1 MQKKEVGLSD
11 GVTVFLF
18 AIVSNL
24 AAQLLIGII
33 AAVGQAV
40 TGNAAFGTGDYFQL
54 VAMILLQAAFLAV
67 PLIYYGA
74 IKKFKPVLLSPVRKP
89 VPVTALSV
97 LLPVLSVLGFV
108 LPASYFSL
116 LLQKIGYT
124 LNPGVN
130 LNTAGKMVLGVLVMV
145 IIAPCVE
152 ELIFRGFL
160 FSSLRKAVHPAA
172 AVALCGAAFALMHM
186 NPEQTVYQFCLGCVC
201 ALAVLYSGDLL
212 PAVITHAGSN
222 LFAILLDTP
231 AGKPVNAFLGWC
243 TETPLRGAF
252 STILLAAGCGA
263 AIWLLCLCLQK
274 GRRKPAEQPAPQ
286 VFADPNEPPADVSKK
301 TSLMVYV
308 GGVALCV
315 VLWAFVFVTAML

>member
-18 AIVSNL
+18 AIVGNL

-40 TGNAAFGTGDYFQL
+40 TGNDAFGTGDYFQL
-54 VAMILLQAAFLAV
+54 VSMILLQAAFLAV
-67 PLIYYGA
+67 PLLYYGA
-74 IKKFKPVLLSPVRKP
+74 IKKYRPVLLSPVRKP
-89 VPVTALSV
+89 VPITALSV

-124 LNPGVN
+124 LNPVVT
-130 LNTAGKMVLGVLVMV
+130 LNTAGKLILGIFVMV
-145 IIAPCVE
+145 IVAPCVE

-186 NPEQTVYQFCLGCVC
+186 NPEQTVYQFFLGCVC

-222 LFAILLDTP
+222 LIAILLDKP
-231 AGKPVNAFLGWC
+231 AGKPLNAFLGWC
-243 TETPLRGAF
+243 MQTPLRGAF
-252 STILLAAGCGA
+252 GAILLAVGCGTV
-263 AIWLLCLCLQK
+263 IWLLCVCLRK
-274 GRRKPAEQPAPQ
+274 WRRKPAESLSAPAP
-286 VFADPNEPPADVSKK
+286 ADPNEPTADVSKK

-315 VLWAFVFVTAML
+315 VLWTFVFVTAML